1 MDVEIHPNA
10 KKHLT
15 EKQVLSVWLAV
26 TECIR
31 RESKDEPPPASDS
44 SGFRAPGNLFSLV
57 NTVRIGSAH
66 AVPARTPTKMAGR
79 FFFRTFTCSYRG
91 TARHTVAGVSSQEKV
106 SQPAA

>member
-1 MDVEIHPNA
+1 MLPRMPVMMI
-10 KKHLT
+10 T
-15 EKQVLSVWLAV
+15 AV
-26 TECIR
+26 VTAGTPPSCSLMAMPMAVVMLLGR
-31 RESKDEPPPASDS
+31 REASILS
-44 SGFRAPGNLFSLV
+44 SMAKTRQ
-57 NTVRIGSAH
+57 RIATQPRLT